1 MSVFVR
7 MLRFE
12 ERQSGRMSLTK
23 SLQLTGQT
31 RRVRSE
37 NKFLVGPQEP
47 LLATVRRRKL
57 AWFGHVTRHD
67 SLSKPI
73 LQGTLDN
80 GRRRV
85 ISRGNT
91 GWTVK
96 GWTSLPIAELFT
108 LASGRKDWKSVST
121 EMSLIFLPTIYL
133 VEGLNRI
140 ELYQM

>member
-1 MSVFVR
+1 MLTLKKDPGFRNQVSEETSAHLLLGAQDQQLGATSSGNCQETETSMVR
-7 MLRFE
+7 ACHAP
-12 ERQSGRMSLTK
+12 RQP
-23 SLQLTGQT
+23 LQT
-31 RRVRSE
+31 
-37 NKFLVGPQEP
+37 
-47 LLATVRRRKL
+47 
-57 AWFGHVTRHD
+57 
-67 SLSKPI
+67 I